1 MSTHIHKFTLE
12 VKTHLS
18 RQQAELAV
26 LHAFCLRNPDNCEFT
41 LNPVDDTTITTP
53 TPPPGYKLVKGIDI
67 KDRVPEGALFWTG
80 SWVDSF
86 DIGYTPPAK
95 TCWRCFGTGQVLRN
109 ARTGLLGPCTL
120 CSK

>member
-18 RQQAELAV
+18 RQQAERAV

-53 TPPPGYKLVKGIDI
+53 TPPPGYKLVKGID
-67 KDRVPEGALFWTG
+67 KPRSSLNGEHD
-80 SWVDSF
+80 
-86 DIGYTPPAK
+86 TPPAK